1 MDWKRLSFVKQFT
14 LTYVAC
20 CCSFGQYVAVRP
32 TPVAPCLSLTDD
44 DDRNVQAPTKHEKTI
59 KQKQISHKCHHASF
73 SLMVSASS
81 TRKHLQTKTENHL
94 LKIGQDIN
102 NVVRWRSRFFLKLI
116 FLGYKIYIPTYWVT
130 QQVLDLFF
138 VEILKFA
145 RKLWIWIFV
154 KIRQIE
160 KGNLEWM

>member
-20 CCSFGQYVAVRP
+20 CCCCFGQYVAVRP
-32 TPVAPCLSLTDD
+32 TPVVPCLSLTDD

-116 FLGYKIYIPTYWVT
+116 FLGYNIYIPTYWS
-130 QQVLDLFF
+130 FF
-138 VEILKFA
+138 AFPEFLCQIHTFLKLA
-145 RKLWIWIFV
+145 WTS
-154 KIRQIE
+154 
-160 KGNLEWM
+160 GM

>member
-20 CCSFGQYVAVRP
+20 CCFGQYVAVRP
-32 TPVAPCLSLTDD
+32 TPVVPCLSLTDD

-102 NVVRWRSRFFLKLI
+102 NVVRWWSRFFLKLI
-116 FLGYKIYIPTYWVT
+116 FLGYNIYIPTYRVS
-130 QQVLDLFF
+130 QQVLS
-138 VEILKFA
+138 EILKSSAQNLFFDFFKKK
-145 RKLWIWIFV
+145 KLSNWREV
-154 KIRQIE
+154 
-160 KGNLEWM
+160 